1 MISQFFVVSMRGD
14 TILHKDCKS
23 EASVPFR
30 ARRLALFSRVWS
42 QTQRDH
48 KMSNSSIW
56 FNSSIGNG
64 ELSADHDAGYVSGA
78 GRHHQLFQWRQ
89 RVQVHALLRKWFNT
103 IADIFGVQA
112 ETESHVNDTW
122 ACGGRFQSP
131 TNSLARGQM
140 KHVSDEFQ

>member
-23 EASVPFR
+23 EASAPFC
-30 ARRLALFSRVWS
+30 ARRLALFSCVWS

-64 ELSADHDAGYVSGA
+64 ELSADYNARYVSGA
-78 GRHHQLFQWRQ
+78 SRHHKLFQR
-89 RVQVHALLRKWFNT
+89 R
-103 IADIFGVQA
+103 
-112 ETESHVNDTW
+112 
-122 ACGGRFQSP
+122 
-131 TNSLARGQM
+131 
-140 KHVSDEFQ
+140 